1 MSKKQLAILGSTGSI
16 GTQGLDVVRK
26 NPGLF
31 EIFLLTAKSNFELL
45 VKQINEFK
53 PKVVLISKPELA
65 LKLKQLFGNSLKVG
79 NSQED
84 FCEAVTEKEV
94 DIVLASIVGFDCL
107 KPVIS
112 AIKAGKDIALANKEC
127 VVAAGSLLQ
136 SELAKSKSRLVP
148 IDSEHNSI
156 FQCLNRR
163 GWTENVRKIILTAS
177 GGPFLN
183 THKVELP
190 YIKPEDAIKHP
201 KWNMGVKNSIDSAT
215 LMNKGLEVIE
225 ASFLFNL
232 PLEKIDVLIHPQS
245 IIHGLVEYQDGAVI
259 AALYNPDM
267 RVPIAYA
274 INFLS
279 DESLSRTLET
289 TVEPL
294 DLAKIANLT
303 FYKPDTDKFKCLELA
318 YRALKAGA
326 SAPTVINA
334 ANEVAVNS
342 FLNRMIKFTD
352 IPEVIENCLLNLPLE
367 NISNLEDVITIDSK
381 ARAFALE
388 LCK

>member
-1 MSKKQLAILGSTGSI
+1 MIKKQLAILGSTGSI
-16 GTQGLDVVRK
+16 GTQSLDVVRK

-31 EIFLLTAKSNFELL
+31 EIFSLTAKTNLELL
-45 VKQINEFK
+45 VKQIQEFK
-53 PKVVLISKPELA
+53 PKIVVISNPEHA
-65 LKLKQLFGNSLKVG
+65 ATLKKTFGDSLKIG
-79 NSQED
+79 CDEED
-84 FCEAVTEKEV
+84 LSRAVTEKEV

-107 KPVIS
+107 APVI
-112 AIKAGKDIALANKEC
+112 AGIKAGKDIALANKEC
-127 VVAAGSLLQ
+127 VVAAGVLLQ
-136 SELAKSKSRLVP
+136 NELAKSKSRLVP

-163 GWTENVRKIILTAS
+163 GWKEKVRKITLTAS

-183 THKVELP
+183 TSKEELA
-190 YIKPEDAIKHP
+190 YIKPEDAVKHP

-274 INFLS
+274 LNYLS
-279 DESLSRTLET
+279 DESSSRTLET

-318 YRALKAGA
+318 YIALKNGKA
-326 SAPTVINA
+326 SPTIINA
-334 ANEVAVNS
+334 ANEVAVSS

-352 IPEVIENCLLNLPLE
+352 IPVVIENCLKNLALE
-367 NISNLEDVITIDSK
+367 NINNLEDVIAIDSK
-381 ARAFALE
+381 ARAFTLE